1 MDNFQKDIDD
11 RANLTLSNRFELL
24 LFRLGTSLH
33 EQKSELFGINVFKL
47 REIVPMPAFTRPAG
61 MKAPLLGMVNIRDQ
75 VIPVIDLPAV
85 AGCKPETGLNIL
97 LITEYA
103 RSVQA
108 FAVESVENI
117 MRLDWQQVHTAEKAV
132 NGRYITS
139 IACLD
144 DNKET
149 NNLALVLDVEQILYD
164 IVPSSH
170 DLRATNLKTNKFY
183 ITPGA
188 VAIVA
193 EDSKVA
199 RAMLEKGLNAMG
211 IPHQMHVTGK
221 DAWERIHQLAQEAE
235 AEGKPISEKIALVLT
250 DLEMPEMDGFTLTRK
265 IKTDERLKKIPV
277 VIHSSLS
284 GSANED
290 HVRKVKA
297 DGYVAKF
304 EINELSSVIQ
314 EVMERAAQ
322 NVSGPLVSRQL
333 LS

>member
-1 MDNFQKDIDD
+1 MP
-11 RANLTLSNRFELL
+11 SN
-24 LFRLGTSLH
+24 
-33 EQKSELFGINVFKL
+33 
-47 REIVPMPAFTRPAG
+47 
-61 MKAPLLGMVNIRDQ
+61 
-75 VIPVIDLPAV
+75 
-85 AGCKPETGLNIL
+85 
-97 LITEYA
+97 
-103 RSVQA
+103 
-108 FAVESVENI
+108 
-117 MRLDWQQVHTAEKAV
+117 
-132 NGRYITS
+132 
-139 IACLD
+139 
-144 DNKET
+144 
-149 NNLALVLDVEQILYD
+149 
-164 IVPSSH
+164 H
-170 DLRATNLKTNKFY
+170 DLRATNLKTSKFN

-199 RAMLEKGLNAMG
+199 RAMLEKGLNAME
-211 IPHQMHVTGK
+211 IPHQMHVTGQ
-221 DAWERIHQLAQEAE
+221 DAWEKIQQLAKEAE

-304 EINELSSVIQ
+304 EVNELSSVIQ

>member
-221 DAWERIHQLAQEAE
+221 DTWERIQQLAQEAE

-290 HVRKVKA
+290 HIRKVKA

-314 EVMERAAQ
+314 EVLERAATNSQ
-322 NVSGPLVSRQL
+322 GPLISRK
-333 LS
+333 SA